1 LLTFKPQNYYKF
13 VANKLFSMDLMTRL
27 RGLLGWSNPNYYT
40 TQQIGVVSPVWVST
54 TDKFALY
61 YEIPE
66 LHAVINRYAKMVAS
80 ANPMIVNDKGERI
93 DPNGNNIFGL
103 IDRPNAMQSWGTM
116 IYMTAVNKCVTN
128 NALIYAP
135 MGSFGAQQML
145 PLSFNNVKIV
155 PTGKNLISVDLGSFI
170 EKFQIPTS
178 VVDTYKD
185 FYPQDVIYLTEPDG
199 INLFNTKSKID
210 SLRYPLSNLKKQYEK
225 RNVLLANLFSLG
237 ILSSDNKDGIS
248 AMPLEPKDIKQ
259 IREDLKE
266 RHSGEIVIT
275 DKPLK
280 FDPMTFPTKDLMLF
294 EEMTADKIAII
305 DEYGLN
311 QHMFGQGEGGK
322 GSTFSNVEMGERQ
335 AYNSTIIPDTE
346 MMYDEFTKQLGLD
359 KQGMYLVPDFSHISV
374 LKADE
379 KKDAESLLKRAEAVS
394 KINELTPL
402 SIDEMRKLL
411 GI

>member
-1 LLTFKPQNYYKF
+1 
-13 VANKLFSMDLMTRL
+13 MDLMTRL

-80 ANPMIVNDKGERI
+80 ANPILVNDKGEVQKN
-93 DPNGNNIFGL
+93 NGNSIFKL
-103 IDRPNAMQSWGTM
+103 IDRPSAMQSWGTM
-116 IYMTAVNKCVTN
+116 MYMIAVNKCVTN

-135 MGSFGAQQML
+135 KGTFGALQLL
-145 PLSFNNVKIV
+145 PLAFNNVKIV
-155 PTGKNLISVDLGSFI
+155 PTGKTLISAETSSFI

-178 VVDTYKD
+178 VVDSYQD
-185 FYPQDVIYLTEPDG
+185 FSPEEVIYLTEPDG

-210 SLRYPLSNLKKQYEK
+210 SLKYPLSNLKKQYEK
-225 RNVLLANLFSLG
+225 RNVLLVNLFSLG
-237 ILSSDNKDGIS
+237 ILSSENKDGIS

-259 IREDLKE
+259 MRDDMKR
-266 RHSGEIVIT
+266 RHDGEIIIT
-275 DKPLK
+275 DKSVK

-294 EEMTADKIAII
+294 EEMTADKLAII
-305 DEYGLN
+305 DEFGLN

-346 MMYDEFTKQLGLD
+346 IIYDEFTKQLGLD
-359 KQGMYLVPDFSHISV
+359 REGLYLVPDFSHISV

-379 KKDAESLLKRAEAVS
+379 KYTAEAMAKRAEAVA

-402 SIDEMRKLL
+402 SQDEMRKLL

>member
-1 LLTFKPQNYYKF
+1 
-13 VANKLFSMDLMTRL
+13 MDLMTRL

-80 ANPMIVNDKGERI
+80 ANPILVNDKGEVQKN
-93 DPNGNNIFGL
+93 NGNSIFKL
-103 IDRPNAMQSWGTM
+103 IDRPSAMQSWGTM
-116 IYMTAVNKCVTN
+116 MYMIAVNKCVTN

-135 MGSFGAQQML
+135 KGTFGGLQLL
-145 PLSFNNVKIV
+145 PLAFNIVKIV
-155 PTGKNLISVDLGSFI
+155 PTGKTLISAETGSFI

-178 VVDTYKD
+178 VVDSYQD
-185 FYPQDVIYLTEPDG
+185 FSPEEVIYLTEPDG

-210 SLRYPLSNLKKQYEK
+210 SLKYPLSNLKKQYEK
-225 RNVLLANLFSLG
+225 RNVLLVNLFSLG
-237 ILSSDNKDGIS
+237 ILSSENKDGIS

-259 IREDLKE
+259 MRDDMKR
-266 RHSGEIVIT
+266 RHDGEIIIT
-275 DKPLK
+275 DKSVK

-294 EEMTADKIAII
+294 EEMTADKLAII
-305 DEYGLN
+305 DEFGLN
-311 QHMFGQGEGGK
+311 EHMFGKGEGGK

-346 MMYDEFTKQLGLD
+346 IIYDEFTKQLGLD
-359 KQGMYLVPDFSHISV
+359 REGLYLVPDFSHISV

-379 KKDAESLLKRAEAVS
+379 KYTAEAMAKRAEAVA

-402 SIDEMRKLL
+402 SQDEMRKLL

>member
-1 LLTFKPQNYYKF
+1 
-13 VANKLFSMDLMTRL
+13 
-27 RGLLGWSNPNYYT
+27 
-40 TQQIGVVSPVWVST
+40 VWVST

-66 LHAVINRYAKMVAS
+66 LHAVVNRYAKMVAS
-80 ANPMIVNDKGERI
+80 ANPIIVNDKGERI
-93 DPNGNNIFGL
+93 DPNGNNIFKL
-103 IDRPNAMQSWGTM
+103 IDRPSAMQSWGTM
-116 IYMTAVNKCVTN
+116 MYMIAVNKCVTN

-135 MGSFGAQQML
+135 KGSFGALQLL
-145 PLSFNNVKIV
+145 PLAFNNVKIV
-155 PTGKNLISVDLGSFI
+155 PTGKNLISAELGSFI

-178 VVDTYKD
+178 VIDSYRD
-185 FYPQDVIYLTEPDG
+185 FTPEEVVYLTEPDG

-210 SLRYPLSNLKKQYEK
+210 TLKYPLSNLKKQYEK

-237 ILSSDNKDGIS
+237 ILSSDNGDGIS
-248 AMPLEPKDIKQ
+248 SVPLQPDDIKQ
-259 IREDLKE
+259 MRNDMKN
-266 RHSGEIVIT
+266 RHDGEIIIT
-275 DKPLK
+275 DKPIK
-280 FDPMTFPTKDLMLF
+280 FNPMTFPTKDLMLF
-294 EEMTADKIAII
+294 EEMTADKLAII

-346 MMYDEFTKQLGLD
+346 IIYDEFTKQLGLD
-359 KQGMYLVPDFSHISV
+359 REGLYLVPDFSHISV

-379 KKDAESLLKRAEAVS
+379 KYTAEAMAKRAEAVS

-402 SIDEMRKLL
+402 SQDEMRKLL

>member
-1 LLTFKPQNYYKF
+1 
-13 VANKLFSMDLMTRL
+13 MDLMTRL
-27 RGLLGWSNPNYYT
+27 RGLLGWFNPNYYT

-80 ANPMIVNDKGERI
+80 ANPMIVNDKGEI
-93 DPNGNNIFGL
+93 IKPNGNNIFGL

-135 MGSFGAQQML
+135 MGSFGAKQML

-155 PTGKNLISVDLGSFI
+155 PTGKNLISVDLASFI

-259 IREDLKE
+259 IREDLKA

-275 DKPLK
+275 DKSLK

-335 AYNSTIIPDTE
+335 AYNSTIIPDTQI
-346 MMYDEFTKQLGLD
+346 MYDEFTKQLGLD

-402 SIDEMRKLL
+402 STDEMRKLL

>member
-1 LLTFKPQNYYKF
+1 
-13 VANKLFSMDLMTRL
+13 M
-27 RGLLGWSNPNYYT
+27 LGWSNPNYYT

-93 DPNGNNIFGL
+93 EPNGNNIFGL

-135 MGSFGAQQML
+135 MGSFGAKQML

-155 PTGKNLISVDLGSFI
+155 PTGKNLISVDMGSFI

-210 SLRYPLSNLKKQYEK
+210 SLRYPISNLKKQYEK

-259 IREDLKE
+259 IREDLKA
-266 RHSGEIVIT
+266 RHSGEIVVT

-335 AYNSTIIPDTE
+335 AYNSTIIPDTQI
-346 MMYDEFTKQLGLD
+346 MYDEFTKQLGLD

-402 SIDEMRKLL
+402 NAEEMRKLL

>member
-1 LLTFKPQNYYKF
+1 
-13 VANKLFSMDLMTRL
+13 M
-27 RGLLGWSNPNYYT
+27 
-40 TQQIGVVSPVWVST
+40 WVST
-54 TDKFALY
+54 TDRFALY

-80 ANPMIVNDKGERI
+80 ANPIIVNDKGERI
-93 DPNGNNIFGL
+93 DPNGNNIFRL
-103 IDRPNAMQSWGTM
+103 IDRPNAMQSWGVM
-116 IYMTAVNKCVTN
+116 VYMTAVNKCVTN

-135 MGSFGAQQML
+135 KGSFGATQLL

-155 PTGKNLISVDLGSFI
+155 PTGKNLVSVDLASFI

-178 VVDTYKD
+178 VVDSYQD
-185 FYPQDVIYLTEPDG
+185 FNPQDLIYLTEPDG

-210 SLRYPLSNLKKQYEK
+210 SLRYPISNLKKQYEK

-259 IREDLKE
+259 IREDLKA
-266 RHSGEIVIT
+266 RHSGEIVVT

-359 KQGMYLVPDFSHISV
+359 REGMYLVPDFSHISV

-379 KKDAESLLKRAEAVS
+379 KYTAEAMAKRAEAVS

-402 SIDEMRKLL
+402 SQDEIRKLL

>member
-1 LLTFKPQNYYKF
+1 
-13 VANKLFSMDLMTRL
+13 
-27 RGLLGWSNPNYYT
+27 
-40 TQQIGVVSPVWVST
+40 
-54 TDKFALY
+54 
-61 YEIPE
+61 
-66 LHAVINRYAKMVAS
+66 MVAS
-80 ANPMIVNDKGERI
+80 ANPMIVNDKGEI
-93 DPNGNNIFGL
+93 IKPNGNNIFGL

-155 PTGKNLISVDLGSFI
+155 PTGKNLISVDMGSFI

-335 AYNSTIIPDTE
+335 AYNSTIIPDTQI
-346 MMYDEFTKQLGLD
+346 MYDEFTKQLGLD
-359 KQGMYLVPDFSHISV
+359 KQGLYLVPDFSHISV

-402 SIDEMRKLL
+402 STEEMRKLL

>member
-1 LLTFKPQNYYKF
+1 
-13 VANKLFSMDLMTRL
+13 MDLMTRL

-66 LHAVINRYAKMVAS
+66 LHAVVNRYAKMVAS
-80 ANPMIVNDKGERI
+80 ANPIIVNDKGERI
-93 DPNGNNIFGL
+93 DPNGNNIFKL
-103 IDRPNAMQSWGTM
+103 IDRPSAMQSWGTM
-116 IYMTAVNKCVTN
+116 MYMIAVNKCVTN

-135 MGSFGAQQML
+135 KGSFGALQLL
-145 PLSFNNVKIV
+145 PLAFNNVKIV
-155 PTGKNLISVDLGSFI
+155 PTGKNLISAELGSFI

-178 VVDTYKD
+178 VIDSYRD
-185 FYPQDVIYLTEPDG
+185 FTPEEVIYLTEPDG

-210 SLRYPLSNLKKQYEK
+210 TLKYPLSNLKKQYEK

-237 ILSSDNKDGIS
+237 ILSSDNGDGIS
-248 AMPLEPKDIKQ
+248 SVPLQPDDIKQ
-259 IREDLKE
+259 MRNDMKK
-266 RHSGEIVIT
+266 RHDGEIIIT
-275 DKPLK
+275 DKPIK
-280 FDPMTFPTKDLMLF
+280 FNPMTFPTKDLMLF
-294 EEMTADKIAII
+294 EEMTADKLAII

-346 MMYDEFTKQLGLD
+346 IIYDEFTKQLGLD
-359 KQGMYLVPDFSHISV
+359 REGLYLVPDFSHISV

-379 KKDAESLLKRAEAVS
+379 KYTAEAMAKRAEAVS

-402 SIDEMRKLL
+402 SQDEMRKLL

>member
-1 LLTFKPQNYYKF
+1 
-13 VANKLFSMDLMTRL
+13 MDLMTRL

-80 ANPMIVNDKGERI
+80 ANPILVNDKGEVQKN
-93 DPNGNNIFGL
+93 NGNSIFKL
-103 IDRPNAMQSWGTM
+103 IDRPSAMQSWGTM
-116 IYMTAVNKCVTN
+116 MYMVAVNKCVTN

-135 MGSFGAQQML
+135 KGTFGALQLL
-145 PLSFNNVKIV
+145 PLAFNNVKIV
-155 PTGKNLISVDLGSFI
+155 PTGKTLISAETGSFI

-178 VVDTYKD
+178 VVDSYQD
-185 FYPQDVIYLTEPDG
+185 FSPEEVIYLTEPDG

-210 SLRYPLSNLKKQYEK
+210 SLKYPLSNLKKQYEK
-225 RNVLLANLFSLG
+225 RNVLLVNLFSLG
-237 ILSSDNKDGIS
+237 ILSSENKDGIS

-259 IREDLKE
+259 MRDDMKR
-266 RHSGEIVIT
+266 RHDGEIIIT
-275 DKPLK
+275 DKSVK

-294 EEMTADKIAII
+294 EEMTADKLAII
-305 DEYGLN
+305 DEFGLN

-346 MMYDEFTKQLGLD
+346 IIYDEFTKQLGLD
-359 KQGMYLVPDFSHISV
+359 REGLYLVPDFSHVSV

-379 KKDAESLLKRAEAVS
+379 KYTAEAMAKRAEAVA

-402 SIDEMRKLL
+402 SQDEMRKLL

>member
-1 LLTFKPQNYYKF
+1 
-13 VANKLFSMDLMTRL
+13 MDLMTRL

-80 ANPMIVNDKGERI
+80 ANPILVNDKGEVQKN
-93 DPNGNNIFGL
+93 NGNSIFKL
-103 IDRPNAMQSWGTM
+103 IDRPSAMQSWGTM
-116 IYMTAVNKCVTN
+116 MYMIAVNKCVTN

-135 MGSFGAQQML
+135 KGTFGALQLL
-145 PLSFNNVKIV
+145 PLAFNNVKIV
-155 PTGKNLISVDLGSFI
+155 PTGKTLISAETGSFI

-178 VVDTYKD
+178 VVDSYQD
-185 FYPQDVIYLTEPDG
+185 FSPEEVIYLTEPDG
-199 INLFNTKSKID
+199 INLFNTKSKIE
-210 SLRYPLSNLKKQYEK
+210 SLKFPLSNLKKQYEK
-225 RNVLLANLFSLG
+225 RNVLLVNLFSLG
-237 ILSSDNKDGIS
+237 ILSSENKDGIS

-259 IREDLKE
+259 MRDDMKR
-266 RHSGEIVIT
+266 RHDGEIIIT
-275 DKPLK
+275 DKSVK

-294 EEMTADKIAII
+294 EEMTADKLAII
-305 DEYGLN
+305 DEFGLN

-346 MMYDEFTKQLGLD
+346 IIYDEFTKQLGLD
-359 KQGMYLVPDFSHISV
+359 REGLYLVPDFSHISV

-379 KKDAESLLKRAEAVS
+379 KYIAEAMAKRAEAVA

-402 SIDEMRKLL
+402 SQDEMRKLL

>member
-1 LLTFKPQNYYKF
+1 
-13 VANKLFSMDLMTRL
+13 MDLMTRL

-80 ANPMIVNDKGERI
+80 ANPILVNDKGEVQKN
-93 DPNGNNIFGL
+93 NGNSIFKL
-103 IDRPNAMQSWGTM
+103 IDRPSAMQSWGTM
-116 IYMTAVNKCVTN
+116 MYMIAVNKCVTN

-135 MGSFGAQQML
+135 KGTFGALQLL
-145 PLSFNNVKIV
+145 PLAFNNVKIV
-155 PTGKNLISVDLGSFI
+155 PTGKTLISAETGSFI

-178 VVDTYKD
+178 VVDSYQD
-185 FYPQDVIYLTEPDG
+185 FSPEEVIYLTEPDG

-210 SLRYPLSNLKKQYEK
+210 SLKYPLSNLKKQYEK
-225 RNVLLANLFSLG
+225 RNVLLVNLFSLG
-237 ILSSDNKDGIS
+237 ILSSENKDGIS

-259 IREDLKE
+259 MRDDMKR
-266 RHSGEIVIT
+266 RHDGEIIIT
-275 DKPLK
+275 DKSVK

-294 EEMTADKIAII
+294 EEMTADKLAII
-305 DEYGLN
+305 DEFGLN

-346 MMYDEFTKQLGLD
+346 IIYDEFTKQLGLD
-359 KQGMYLVPDFSHISV
+359 REGLYLVPDFSHISV

-379 KKDAESLLKRAEAVS
+379 KYTAEAMAKRAEAVA

-402 SIDEMRKLL
+402 SQNEMRKLL

>member
-1 LLTFKPQNYYKF
+1 
-13 VANKLFSMDLMTRL
+13 MDLMTRL

-80 ANPMIVNDKGERI
+80 ANPILVNDKGEVQKN
-93 DPNGNNIFGL
+93 NGNSIFKL
-103 IDRPNAMQSWGTM
+103 IDRPSAMQSWGTM
-116 IYMTAVNKCVTN
+116 MYMIAVNKCVTN

-135 MGSFGAQQML
+135 KGTFGALQLL
-145 PLSFNNVKIV
+145 PLAFNNVKIV
-155 PTGKNLISVDLGSFI
+155 PTGKTLISAETGSFI

-178 VVDTYKD
+178 VVDSYQD
-185 FYPQDVIYLTEPDG
+185 FLPEQVIYLTEPDG

-210 SLRYPLSNLKKQYEK
+210 TLKYPLSNLKKQYEK

-237 ILSSDNKDGIS
+237 VLSSDNGDGIS
-248 AMPLEPKDIKQ
+248 SVPLQPEDIKQ
-259 IREDLKE
+259 MRKDMKQ
-266 RHSGEIVIT
+266 RHEGEIIIT
-275 DKPLK
+275 DKSLK
-280 FDPMTFPTKDLMLF
+280 FNPMTFPTKDLMLF
-294 EEMTADKIAII
+294 EEMTADKLAII
-305 DEYGLN
+305 DEFGLN

-346 MMYDEFTKQLGLD
+346 IIYDEFTKQLGLD
-359 KQGMYLVPDFSHISV
+359 REGLYLVPDFSHISV

-379 KKDAESLLKRAEAVS
+379 KYTAEAMAKRAEAVA

-402 SIDEMRKLL
+402 SQAEMRKLL

>member
-1 LLTFKPQNYYKF
+1 
-13 VANKLFSMDLMTRL
+13 L

-135 MGSFGAQQML
+135 MGSFGAKQML

-155 PTGKNLISVDLGSFI
+155 PTGKNLISVDMGSFI

-185 FYPQDVIYLTEPDG
+185 FYPEDVIYLTEPDG

-335 AYNSTIIPDTE
+335 AYNSTIIPDTQI
-346 MMYDEFTKQLGLD
+346 MYDEFTKQLGLD
-359 KQGMYLVPDFSHISV
+359 KEGLYLVPDFSHISV

>member
-1 LLTFKPQNYYKF
+1 
-13 VANKLFSMDLMTRL
+13 L

-80 ANPMIVNDKGERI
+80 ANPIIVNDKGERI

-135 MGSFGAQQML
+135 MGSFGAKQML

-155 PTGKNLISVDLGSFI
+155 PTGKNLISVDMGSFI

-185 FYPQDVIYLTEPDG
+185 FYPEDVIYLTEPDG

-266 RHSGEIVIT
+266 RHSGEIVVT

-335 AYNSTIIPDTE
+335 AYNSTIIPDTQI
-346 MMYDEFTKQLGLD
+346 MYDEFTKQLGLD
-359 KQGMYLVPDFSHISV
+359 KQGLYLVPDFSHISV

-402 SIDEMRKLL
+402 STDEMRKLL

>member
-1 LLTFKPQNYYKF
+1 
-13 VANKLFSMDLMTRL
+13 M
-27 RGLLGWSNPNYYT
+27 LGWSNPNYYT

-93 DPNGNNIFGL
+93 EPNGNNIFGL

-135 MGSFGAQQML
+135 MGSFGAKQML

-155 PTGKNLISVDLGSFI
+155 PTGKNLISVDMGSFI

-185 FYPQDVIYLTEPDG
+185 FYPEDVIYLTEPDG

-210 SLRYPLSNLKKQYEK
+210 SLRYPISNLKKQYEK

-259 IREDLKE
+259 IREDLKA
-266 RHSGEIVIT
+266 RHSGEIVVT

-294 EEMTADKIAII
+294 EEMTADKMAII

-335 AYNSTIIPDTE
+335 AYNSTIIPDTQI
-346 MMYDEFTKQLGLD
+346 MYDEFTKQLGLD

-402 SIDEMRKLL
+402 NAEEMRKLL

>member
-1 LLTFKPQNYYKF
+1 
-13 VANKLFSMDLMTRL
+13 MDLMTRL

-66 LHAVINRYAKMVAS
+66 LHAVINRYAKMIAS
-80 ANPMIVNDKGERI
+80 ANPIIVNDKGEI
-93 DPNGNNIFGL
+93 QKTNGNTIFKL
-103 IDRPNAMQSWGTM
+103 IDRPSAMQSWGTM
-116 IYMTAVNKCVTN
+116 MYMIAVNKCVTN

-135 MGSFGAQQML
+135 KGSFGALQLL
-145 PLSFNNVKIV
+145 PLAFNNVKIV
-155 PTGKNLISVDLGSFI
+155 PTGKNLISAELGSFI

-178 VVDTYKD
+178 VVDSYKD
-185 FYPQDVIYLTEPDG
+185 FYPQDVVYLTEPDG

-210 SLRYPLSNLKKQYEK
+210 TLKYPLSNLKKQYEK
-225 RNVLLANLFSLG
+225 RNVLLSNMFSLG
-237 ILSSDNKDGIS
+237 ILSSDNGDGIS
-248 AMPLEPKDIKQ
+248 SVPLQPQDIVQMRKDMKQ
-259 IREDLKE
+259 
-266 RHSGEIVIT
+266 RHDGEIIIT
-275 DKPLK
+275 DKTLK
-280 FDPMTFPTKDLMLF
+280 FNPMTFPTKDLMLF
-294 EEMTADKIAII
+294 EEMTADKLAII

-346 MMYDEFTKQLGLD
+346 IIYDELTKQLGLD
-359 KQGMYLVPDFSHISV
+359 REGLYLVPDFSHISV
-374 LKADE
+374 LKDDE
-379 KKDAESLLKRAEAVS
+379 KTNAESLLKRAEAVS

-402 SIDEMRKLL
+402 STEEMRKLL

>member
-1 LLTFKPQNYYKF
+1 
-13 VANKLFSMDLMTRL
+13 MDLMTRL

-40 TQQIGVVSPVWVST
+40 AQQIGVVSPVWVST
-54 TDKFALY
+54 TDKWALY

-66 LHAVINRYAKMVAS
+66 LHAVINRYAKMIAS
-80 ANPMIVNDKGERI
+80 ANPIIVNDKGEVQKN
-93 DPNGNNIFGL
+93 NGNTIFKL
-103 IDRPNAMQSWGTM
+103 IDRPSAMQSWGTM
-116 IYMTAVNKCVTN
+116 MYMIALNKCVTN

-135 MGSFGAQQML
+135 KGTFGALQLL
-145 PLSFNNVKIV
+145 PLAFNNVKIV
-155 PTGKNLISVDLGSFI
+155 PTGKNLVSVDLGSFI
-170 EKFQIPTS
+170 EKFQLPTS
-178 VVDTYKD
+178 ALDGYKD
-185 FYPQDVIYLTEPDG
+185 FMPEEVVYLTEPDG

-210 SLRYPLSNLKKQYEK
+210 SLKYPLSNLKKQYEK

-237 ILSSDNKDGIS
+237 ILSSENKDGIS
-248 AMPLEPKDIKQ
+248 AMPLEPKDIKKM
-259 IREDLKE
+259 RDDMKL
-266 RHSGEIVIT
+266 RHDGEIIIT
-275 DKPLK
+275 DKSVK

-294 EEMTADKIAII
+294 EEMTADKLAII

-346 MMYDEFTKQLGLD
+346 IIYDEFTKQLGLD
-359 KQGMYLVPDFSHISV
+359 REGLYLVPDFSHISV
-374 LKADE
+374 LKEDQ
-379 KKDAESLLKRAEAVS
+379 KTNAESLLKRAEAVS

-402 SIDEMRKLL
+402 SIEEIRKLL

>member
-1 LLTFKPQNYYKF
+1 
-13 VANKLFSMDLMTRL
+13 MDLMTRL

-66 LHAVINRYAKMVAS
+66 LHAVINRYAKMIAS
-80 ANPMIVNDKGERI
+80 ANPIIVNDKGEI
-93 DPNGNNIFGL
+93 QKTNGNTIFKL
-103 IDRPNAMQSWGTM
+103 IDRPSAMQSWGTM
-116 IYMTAVNKCVTN
+116 MYMIAVNKCVTN

-135 MGSFGAQQML
+135 KGSFGALQLL
-145 PLSFNNVKIV
+145 PLAFNNVKIV
-155 PTGKNLISVDLGSFI
+155 PTGKNLISAELGSFI

-178 VVDTYKD
+178 VVDAYKD
-185 FYPQDVIYLTEPDG
+185 FYPQDVVYLTEPDG

-210 SLRYPLSNLKKQYEK
+210 TLKYPLSNLKKQYEK
-225 RNVLLANLFSLG
+225 RNVLLSNMFSLG
-237 ILSSDNKDGIS
+237 ILSSDNGDGIS
-248 AMPLEPKDIKQ
+248 SVPLQPQDIVQMRKDMKQ
-259 IREDLKE
+259 
-266 RHSGEIVIT
+266 RHDGEIIIT
-275 DKPLK
+275 DKTLK
-280 FDPMTFPTKDLMLF
+280 FNPMTFPTKDLMLF
-294 EEMTADKIAII
+294 EEMTADKLAII

-346 MMYDEFTKQLGLD
+346 IIYDELTKQLGLD
-359 KQGMYLVPDFSHISV
+359 REGLYLVPDFSHISV
-374 LKADE
+374 LKEDE
-379 KKDAESLLKRAEAVS
+379 KTNAESLLKRAEAVS

-402 SIDEMRKLL
+402 STEEMRKLL

>member
-1 LLTFKPQNYYKF
+1 
-13 VANKLFSMDLMTRL
+13 MDLMTRL

-66 LHAVINRYAKMVAS
+66 LHAVINRYAKMIAS
-80 ANPMIVNDKGERI
+80 ANPIIVNDKGEI
-93 DPNGNNIFGL
+93 QKTNGNTIFKL
-103 IDRPNAMQSWGTM
+103 IDRPSAMQSWGTM
-116 IYMTAVNKCVTN
+116 MYMVAVNKCVTN

-135 MGSFGAQQML
+135 KGSFGALQLL
-145 PLSFNNVKIV
+145 PLAFNNVKIV
-155 PTGKNLISVDLGSFI
+155 PTGKNLISAELGSFI

-185 FYPQDVIYLTEPDG
+185 FYPQDVVYLTEPDG

-210 SLRYPLSNLKKQYEK
+210 TLKYPLSNLKKQYEK
-225 RNVLLANLFSLG
+225 RNVLLSNMFSLG
-237 ILSSDNKDGIS
+237 ILSSDNGDGIS
-248 AMPLEPKDIKQ
+248 SVPLQPQDIVQMRKDMKQ
-259 IREDLKE
+259 
-266 RHSGEIVIT
+266 RHDGEIIIT
-275 DKPLK
+275 DKTLK
-280 FDPMTFPTKDLMLF
+280 FNPMTFPTKDLMLF
-294 EEMTADKIAII
+294 EEMTADKLAII

-346 MMYDEFTKQLGLD
+346 IIYDELTKQLGLD
-359 KQGMYLVPDFSHISV
+359 REGLYLVPDFSHISV
-374 LKADE
+374 LKDDE
-379 KKDAESLLKRAEAVS
+379 KTNAESLLKRAEAVS

-402 SIDEMRKLL
+402 STEEMRKLL

>member
-1 LLTFKPQNYYKF
+1 
-13 VANKLFSMDLMTRL
+13 MDLMTRL

-66 LHAVINRYAKMVAS
+66 LHAVINRYAKMIAS
-80 ANPMIVNDKGERI
+80 ANPIIVNDKGEI
-93 DPNGNNIFGL
+93 QKTNGNTIFKL
-103 IDRPNAMQSWGTM
+103 IDRPSAMQSWGTM
-116 IYMTAVNKCVTN
+116 MYMIAVNKCVTN

-135 MGSFGAQQML
+135 KGSFGALQLL
-145 PLSFNNVKIV
+145 PLAFNNVKIV
-155 PTGKNLISVDLGSFI
+155 PTGKNLISADLGSFI

-178 VVDTYKD
+178 VVDSYKD
-185 FYPQDVIYLTEPDG
+185 FYPQDVVYLTEPDG

-210 SLRYPLSNLKKQYEK
+210 TLKYPLSNLKKQYEK
-225 RNVLLANLFSLG
+225 RNVLLANMFSLG
-237 ILSSDNKDGIS
+237 ILSSDNGDGIS
-248 AMPLEPKDIKQ
+248 SVPLQPQDIVQMRKDMKQ
-259 IREDLKE
+259 
-266 RHSGEIVIT
+266 RHDGEIIIT
-275 DKPLK
+275 DKTLK
-280 FDPMTFPTKDLMLF
+280 FNPMTFPTKDLMLF
-294 EEMTADKIAII
+294 EEMTADKLAII

-346 MMYDEFTKQLGLD
+346 IIYDELTKQLGLD
-359 KQGMYLVPDFSHISV
+359 REGLYLVPDFSHISV
-374 LKADE
+374 LKDDE
-379 KKDAESLLKRAEAVS
+379 KTNAESLLKRAEAVS

-402 SIDEMRKLL
+402 STEEMRKLL

>member
-1 LLTFKPQNYYKF
+1 
-13 VANKLFSMDLMTRL
+13 MDLMTRL

-80 ANPMIVNDKGERI
+80 ANPILVNDKGEVQKN
-93 DPNGNNIFGL
+93 NGNSIFKL
-103 IDRPNAMQSWGTM
+103 IDRPSAMQSWGTM
-116 IYMTAVNKCVTN
+116 MYMIAVNKCVTN

-135 MGSFGAQQML
+135 KGTFGALQLL
-145 PLSFNNVKIV
+145 PLAFNNVKIV
-155 PTGKNLISVDLGSFI
+155 PTGKTLVSAETGSFI

-178 VVDTYKD
+178 VVDSYQD
-185 FYPQDVIYLTEPDG
+185 FLPEQVIYLTEPDG

-210 SLRYPLSNLKKQYEK
+210 TLKYPLSNLKKQYEK

-237 ILSSDNKDGIS
+237 VLSSDNGDGIS
-248 AMPLEPKDIKQ
+248 SVPLQPEDIKQ
-259 IREDLKE
+259 MRKDMKQ
-266 RHSGEIVIT
+266 RHEGEIIIT
-275 DKPLK
+275 DKSLK
-280 FDPMTFPTKDLMLF
+280 FNPMTFPTKDLMLF
-294 EEMTADKIAII
+294 EEMTADKLAII

-346 MMYDEFTKQLGLD
+346 IIYDEFTKQLGLD
-359 KQGMYLVPDFSHISV
+359 REGLYLVPDFSHISV

-379 KKDAESLLKRAEAVS
+379 KYTAEAMAKRAEAVA

-402 SIDEMRKLL
+402 SQEEMRKLL

>member
-1 LLTFKPQNYYKF
+1 
-13 VANKLFSMDLMTRL
+13 M
-27 RGLLGWSNPNYYT
+27 LGWSNPNYYT

-80 ANPMIVNDKGERI
+80 ANPIIVNDKGERI

-135 MGSFGAQQML
+135 MGSFGAKQML

-155 PTGKNLISVDLGSFI
+155 PTGKNLISVDMGSFI

-185 FYPQDVIYLTEPDG
+185 FYPEDVIYLTEPDG

-266 RHSGEIVIT
+266 RHSGEIVVT

-335 AYNSTIIPDTE
+335 AYNSTIIPDTQI
-346 MMYDEFTKQLGLD
+346 MYDEFTKQLGLD
-359 KQGMYLVPDFSHISV
+359 KQGLYLVPDFSHISV

-402 SIDEMRKLL
+402 STDEMRKLL

>member
-1 LLTFKPQNYYKF
+1 
-13 VANKLFSMDLMTRL
+13 MDLMTRL

-66 LHAVINRYAKMVAS
+66 LHAVVNRYAKMVAS
-80 ANPMIVNDKGERI
+80 ANPIIVNDKGEVQKN
-93 DPNGNNIFGL
+93 NGNNIFKL
-103 IDRPNAMQSWGTM
+103 IDRPSAMQSWGTM
-116 IYMTAVNKCVTN
+116 MYMIAVNKCVTN

-135 MGSFGAQQML
+135 KGSFGALQLL
-145 PLSFNNVKIV
+145 PLAFNNVKIV
-155 PTGKNLISVDLGSFI
+155 PTGKNLISAELGSFI

-178 VVDTYKD
+178 VVDSYKD
-185 FYPQDVIYLTEPDG
+185 FYPQDVVYLTEPDG

-210 SLRYPLSNLKKQYEK
+210 SLKYPLSNLKKQYEK

-237 ILSSDNKDGIS
+237 ILSSDNGDGIS
-248 AMPLEPKDIKQ
+248 SVPLQPEDIKQ
-259 IREDLKE
+259 MRKDMKQ
-266 RHSGEIVIT
+266 RHEGEVIIT
-275 DKPLK
+275 DKSLK
-280 FDPMTFPTKDLMLF
+280 FNPMTFPTKDLMLF
-294 EEMTADKIAII
+294 EEMTADKLAII
-305 DEYGLN
+305 DEFGLN

-346 MMYDEFTKQLGLD
+346 IIYDEFTKQLGLD
-359 KQGMYLVPDFSHISV
+359 REGLYLVPDFSHISV

-379 KKDAESLLKRAEAVS
+379 KYTAEAMAKRAEAVA

-402 SIDEMRKLL
+402 SQAEMRKLL

>member
-1 LLTFKPQNYYKF
+1 
-13 VANKLFSMDLMTRL
+13 MDLMTRL

-66 LHAVINRYAKMVAS
+66 LHAVINRYAKMIAS
-80 ANPMIVNDKGERI
+80 ANPIIVNDKGEI
-93 DPNGNNIFGL
+93 QKTNGNTIFKL
-103 IDRPNAMQSWGTM
+103 IDRPSAMQSWGTM
-116 IYMTAVNKCVTN
+116 MYMIAVNKCVTN

-135 MGSFGAQQML
+135 KGSFGALQLL
-145 PLSFNNVKIV
+145 PLAFNNVKIV
-155 PTGKNLISVDLGSFI
+155 PTGKNLISADLGSFI

-178 VVDTYKD
+178 VVDSYKD
-185 FYPQDVIYLTEPDG
+185 FYPQDVVYLTEPDG

-210 SLRYPLSNLKKQYEK
+210 TLKYPLSNLKKQYEK
-225 RNVLLANLFSLG
+225 RNVLLSNMFSLG
-237 ILSSDNKDGIS
+237 ILSSDNGDGIS
-248 AMPLEPKDIKQ
+248 SVPLQPQDIVQMRKDMKQ
-259 IREDLKE
+259 
-266 RHSGEIVIT
+266 RHDGEIIIT
-275 DKPLK
+275 DKTLK
-280 FDPMTFPTKDLMLF
+280 FNPMTFPTKDLMLF
-294 EEMTADKIAII
+294 EEMTADKLAII

-311 QHMFGQGEGGK
+311 QHMFGQGEGGN

-346 MMYDEFTKQLGLD
+346 IIYDELTKQLGLD
-359 KQGMYLVPDFSHISV
+359 REGLYLVPDFSHISV
-374 LKADE
+374 LKDDE
-379 KKDAESLLKRAEAVS
+379 KTNAESLLKRAEAVS

-402 SIDEMRKLL
+402 STEEMRKLL

>member
-1 LLTFKPQNYYKF
+1 
-13 VANKLFSMDLMTRL
+13 MDLMTRL

-66 LHAVINRYAKMVAS
+66 LHAVVNRYAKMVAS
-80 ANPMIVNDKGERI
+80 ANPIIVNDKGERI
-93 DPNGNNIFGL
+93 DPNGNNIFRL
-103 IDRPNAMQSWGTM
+103 IDRPSAMQSWGTM
-116 IYMTAVNKCVTN
+116 MYMIAVNKCVTN

-135 MGSFGAQQML
+135 KGSFGALQLL
-145 PLSFNNVKIV
+145 PLAFNNVKIV
-155 PTGKNLISVDLGSFI
+155 PTGKNLISAELGSFI

-178 VVDTYKD
+178 VIDSYRD
-185 FYPQDVIYLTEPDG
+185 FTPEEVIYLTEPDG

-210 SLRYPLSNLKKQYEK
+210 TLKYPLSNLKKQYEK

-237 ILSSDNKDGIS
+237 ILSSDNGDGIS
-248 AMPLEPKDIKQ
+248 SVPLQPDDIKQ
-259 IREDLKE
+259 MRNDMKK
-266 RHSGEIVIT
+266 RHDGEIIIT
-275 DKPLK
+275 DKPIK
-280 FDPMTFPTKDLMLF
+280 FNPMTFPTKDLMLF
-294 EEMTADKIAII
+294 EEMTADKLAII

-346 MMYDEFTKQLGLD
+346 IIYDEFTKQLGLD
-359 KQGMYLVPDFSHISV
+359 REGLYLVPDFSHISV

-379 KKDAESLLKRAEAVS
+379 KYTAEAMAKRAEAVS

-402 SIDEMRKLL
+402 SQDEMRKLL

>member
-1 LLTFKPQNYYKF
+1 
-13 VANKLFSMDLMTRL
+13 M
-27 RGLLGWSNPNYYT
+27 LGWSNPNYYT

-93 DPNGNNIFGL
+93 KPNGNNIFGL

-135 MGSFGAQQML
+135 MGSFGAKQML

-155 PTGKNLISVDLGSFI
+155 PTGKNLISVDMGSFI

-210 SLRYPLSNLKKQYEK
+210 SLRYPISNLKKQYEK

-259 IREDLKE
+259 IREDLKA
-266 RHSGEIVIT
+266 RHSGEIVVT

-294 EEMTADKIAII
+294 EEMTADKMAII

-335 AYNSTIIPDTE
+335 AYNSTIIPDTQI
-346 MMYDEFTKQLGLD
+346 MYDEFTKQLGLD

-402 SIDEMRKLL
+402 NTEEMRKLL

>member
-1 LLTFKPQNYYKF
+1 
-13 VANKLFSMDLMTRL
+13 MDLMTRL

-80 ANPMIVNDKGERI
+80 ANPILVNDKGEVQKN
-93 DPNGNNIFGL
+93 NGNSIFKL
-103 IDRPNAMQSWGTM
+103 IDRPSAMQSWGTM
-116 IYMTAVNKCVTN
+116 MYMIAVNKCVTN

-135 MGSFGAQQML
+135 KGTFGALQLL
-145 PLSFNNVKIV
+145 PLAFNNVKIV
-155 PTGKNLISVDLGSFI
+155 PTGKTLISAETGSFI

-178 VVDTYKD
+178 VVDSYQD
-185 FYPQDVIYLTEPDG
+185 FLPEEVIYLTEPDG

-210 SLRYPLSNLKKQYEK
+210 SLKYPLSNLKKQYEK
-225 RNVLLANLFSLG
+225 RNVLLVNLFSLG
-237 ILSSDNKDGIS
+237 ILSSENKDGIS

-259 IREDLKE
+259 MRDDMKR
-266 RHSGEIVIT
+266 RHDGEIIIT
-275 DKPLK
+275 DKSVK
-280 FDPMTFPTKDLMLF
+280 FNPMTFPTKDLMLF
-294 EEMTADKIAII
+294 EEMTADKLAII
-305 DEYGLN
+305 DEFGLN

-346 MMYDEFTKQLGLD
+346 IIYDEFTKQLGLD
-359 KQGMYLVPDFSHISV
+359 REGLYLVPDFSHISV

-379 KKDAESLLKRAEAVS
+379 KYTAEAMAKRAEAVA

-402 SIDEMRKLL
+402 SQDEMRKLL

>member
-1 LLTFKPQNYYKF
+1 
-13 VANKLFSMDLMTRL
+13 MDLMTRL

-80 ANPMIVNDKGERI
+80 ANPILVNDKGEVQKN
-93 DPNGNNIFGL
+93 NGNSIFKL
-103 IDRPNAMQSWGTM
+103 IDRPSAMQSWGTM
-116 IYMTAVNKCVTN
+116 MYMIAVNKCVTN

-135 MGSFGAQQML
+135 KGTFGALQLL
-145 PLSFNNVKIV
+145 PLAFNNVKIV
-155 PTGKNLISVDLGSFI
+155 PTGKTLISAETGSFI

-178 VVDTYKD
+178 VVDSYQD
-185 FYPQDVIYLTEPDG
+185 FSPEEVIYLTEPDG

-210 SLRYPLSNLKKQYEK
+210 SLKYPLSNLKKQYEK
-225 RNVLLANLFSLG
+225 RNVLLVNLFSLG
-237 ILSSDNKDGIS
+237 ILSSENKDGIS

-259 IREDLKE
+259 MRDDMKR
-266 RHSGEIVIT
+266 RHDGEIIIT
-275 DKPLK
+275 DKSVK

-294 EEMTADKIAII
+294 EEMTADKLAII
-305 DEYGLN
+305 DEFGLN

-346 MMYDEFTKQLGLD
+346 IIYDEFTKQLGLD
-359 KQGMYLVPDFSHISV
+359 REGLYLVPDFSHISV

-379 KKDAESLLKRAEAVS
+379 KYTAEAMAKRAEAVA

-402 SIDEMRKLL
+402 SQDEMRKLL

>member
-1 LLTFKPQNYYKF
+1 
-13 VANKLFSMDLMTRL
+13 M
-27 RGLLGWSNPNYYT
+27 LGWSNPNYYT

-93 DPNGNNIFGL
+93 KPNGNNIFGL

-135 MGSFGAQQML
+135 MGSFGAKQML

-155 PTGKNLISVDLGSFI
+155 PTGKNLISVDMGSFI

-210 SLRYPLSNLKKQYEK
+210 SLRYPISNLKKQYEK

-259 IREDLKE
+259 IREDLKA
-266 RHSGEIVIT
+266 RHSGEIVVT

-335 AYNSTIIPDTE
+335 AYNSTIIPDTQI
-346 MMYDEFTKQLGLD
+346 MYDEFTKQLGLD

-402 SIDEMRKLL
+402 NTEEMRKLL